1 MEGIGSRLKLERKR
15 LELSQQELGAI
26 GGIEANAQGLYERG
40 KRFPNAGYLSSI
52 AKAGVDILFVI
63 TGTRKVRALD
73 AITDGDTKLLSELDG
88 LPDDVQQDIKRLVST
103 LFQSDD
109 ATPKP

>member
-15 LELSQQELGAI
+15 LELSQHELGGI

-40 KRFPNAGYLSSI
+40 KRFPNASYLSSI

-63 TGTRKVRALD
+63 TGTRKVRAVD
-73 AITDGDTKLLSELDG
+73 GITDGDTKLLSELDG

-109 ATPKP
+109 STPKS